1 MEVAA
6 EVKTK
11 DEIFRPD
18 AIIVIGAGLLKDGV
32 NIIPSAQTQKNV
44 ERLIQLLIDYN
55 NRWNDQ
61 IPVVFSGGYTA
72 NTKDEATIMQEYFF
86 KNFKMFSDRV
96 VWLEFQSKNS
106 YENIKYCI
114 NLIEK
119 ENWQYVIVIDQPMHL
134 LQLRLLAKKEMRQ
147 RKSKFH
153 LDFIGAE
160 SVWGQNIQP
169 QWSSPIKFFI
179 YEILSTG
186 YYLLKGKIL

>member
-1 MEVAA
+1 MEVTV

-55 NRWNDQ
+55 NLWNDQ

-72 NTKDEATIMQEYFF
+72 DTKDEATIMEEYFF
-86 KNFKMFSDRV
+86 QNFKMFSERA

-106 YENIKYCI
+106 YENIYYCL

-119 ENWQYVIVIDQPMHL
+119 EGWQHVIVIDQPMHL
-134 LQLRLLAKKEMRQ
+134 PQLKLLTAKELRRRR
-147 RKSKFH
+147 RKLKIF
-153 LDFIGAE
+153 FVGAE
-160 SVWGQNIQP
+160 SVWGNNIQS
-169 QWSSPIKFFI
+169 QWSSPFRFFL
-179 YEILSTG
+179 YEILSTS